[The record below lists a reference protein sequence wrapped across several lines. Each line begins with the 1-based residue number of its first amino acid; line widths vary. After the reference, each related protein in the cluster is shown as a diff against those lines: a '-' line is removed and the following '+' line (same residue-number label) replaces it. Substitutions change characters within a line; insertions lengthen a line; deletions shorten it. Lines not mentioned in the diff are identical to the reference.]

1 CPIGWR
7 LPTGNTN
14 SGTTRITD
22 YGTLYSAYASAT
34 LGQGPAM
41 RNALSTPLSG
51 YFNGSQSNL
60 GTPGW
65 FWSSTWANTSSMY
78 NFYANSTGANPSST
92 NNRYNG
98 YSIRC
103 VLGSS

>member
-1 CPIGWR
+1 GWR

-34 LGQGPAM
+34 LGQGPAT

-51 YFNGSQSNL
+51 SFNGSQNNL
-60 GTPGW
+60 GTNGW
-65 FWSSTWANTSSMY
+65 FWSSTWNITYSVY
-78 NFYANSTGANPSST
+78 VLTANSTGATPGSSSG
-92 NNRYNG
+92 RYYG
-98 YSIRC
+98 GSIRC
-103 VLGSS
+103 VLGSP